1 MKERRAHVWIDA
13 ALSRQLERFSLPGA
27 SQASMLRLLARA
39 ALVEIENIQLSEG
52 LLQIAPLAWSA
63 VAQRR
68 VTPRVLERLPQLVD
82 EALSAAGASYA
93 MRAKVFALLLP
104 LSPLLRLAVLIA
116 GSQRE
121 REGV

>member
-1 MKERRAHVWIDA
+1 MGV
-13 ALSRQLERFSLPGA
+13 
-27 SQASMLRLLARA
+27 M
-39 ALVEIENIQLSEG
+39 
-52 LLQIAPLAWSA
+52 IAPLAWSA

-93 MRAKVFALLLP
+93 TRAKVFALLLP

-116 GSQRE
+116 GSHRE
-121 REGV
+121 RQGPPRDLRIAWGVRG